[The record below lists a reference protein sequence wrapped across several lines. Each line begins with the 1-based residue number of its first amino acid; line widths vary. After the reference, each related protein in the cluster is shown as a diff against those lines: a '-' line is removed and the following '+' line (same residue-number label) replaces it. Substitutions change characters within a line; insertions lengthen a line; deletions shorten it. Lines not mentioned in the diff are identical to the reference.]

1 MKNRSV
7 IHDAA
12 NKCWLEYIDPV
23 EIVQTTDLN
32 EVVSKIAYLEKRVNQ
47 DKLYAVGFISYEA
60 SPAFDYALKVIKPDS
75 DFPLIWF
82 GLYSSCKEIEI
93 LTYSSNMAYCHD
105 WQSTVNRDDYD
116 KAIHE
121 VKENIREGNTYQVN
135 YTMRR
140 NAQFSGD
147 SWRFFCELA
156 QSQKADY
163 PAYIETDDFVICS
176 ASPELFFTYDNGK
189 ILSKPMKGTAARG
202 YTTEEDKNEKIEL
215 YYSEKNR
222 AENLMIVDMIRNDLS
237 RISEIGSVNVSALF
251 DIEKYPTVWQMTST
265 VDAYSKKTLTDILK
279 ALFPCASIT
288 GAPKAYTMKIITELE
303 NTPRKVYTGA
313 IGFITPD
320 SKAQFNVAIRTVIID
335 KNKEIAE
342 YGVGGGIT
350 WDSTDSDEYN
360 ECIIKTKFLNQMHPE
375 FSLLESLLWTPEDGF
390 FLLDY
395 HMRRIV
401 SSSEYFEYKCNVLD
415 IEQHLHE
422 HVKNLEKPAYKVRL
436 LLSHTG
442 EIVVESQE
450 IELPS
455 NSSPEMKI
463 TLADEPINK
472 NNPFLYHKTTNRK
485 IYGYYKNKFPE
496 YDEVILWNSDR
507 EITECTAC
515 NIVIK
520 KDGKL
525 ITPELKS
532 GLLAG
537 TYRSYLLDNHEIA
550 ERVITIEDLKSCDE
564 IYIINSVR
572 KWRKVKINL

>member
-1 MKNRSV
+1 MQNRSV
-7 IHDAA
+7 IHDAT
-12 NKCWLEYIDPV
+12 NKCWLEYINPV

-32 EVVSKIAYLEKRVNQ
+32 EVISKLEYIEKRVNQ
-47 DKLYAVGFISYEA
+47 DKLYAVGFISYDA
-60 SPAFDYALKVIKPDS
+60 SPAFDYALKVIKSDN

-82 GLYSSCKEIEI
+82 GLYSSYKKIDI
-93 LTYSSNMAYCHD
+93 PTYASNMTYCHD

-176 ASPELFFTYDNGK
+176 ASPELFFTYDEGK
-189 ILSKPMKGTAARG
+189 LVSKPMKGTAARCH
-202 YTTEEDKNEKIEL
+202 TTEDDKNEAVKL
-215 YYSEKNR
+215 YHSNKNR

-237 RISEIGSVNVSALF
+237 RISEIGSVNVPTLF
-251 DIEKYPTVWQMTST
+251 DVEKYPTVWQMTST
-265 VDAYSKKTLTDILK
+265 VEAYSKKSLTDILK

-288 GAPKAYTMKIITELE
+288 GAPKAYTMKIIADLE

-313 IGFITPD
+313 IGFIAPD

-335 KNKEIAE
+335 KNNKVAE

-360 ECIIKTKFLNQMHPE
+360 ECIIKTKFLNQRQPE
-375 FSLLESLLWTPEDGF
+375 FSLLESLLWTSEDGF

-395 HMRRIV
+395 HLHRLT
-401 SSSEYFEYKCNVLD
+401 SAAEYFEYKLNILD
-415 IEQHLHE
+415 IEQKLHKHCE
-422 HVKNLEKPAYKVRL
+422 NLNQSTYKIRL
-436 LLSHTG
+436 LVSHSG
-442 EIVVESQE
+442 EVTVESNE

-455 NSSPEMKI
+455 PDAAELKV

-472 NNPFLYHKTTNRK
+472 NNPFLYHKTTNRA
-485 IYGYYKNKFPE
+485 IYSHYKNKFPE

-507 EITECTAC
+507 EITECTSS

-520 KDGKL
+520 QDGKF
-525 ITPELKS
+525 ITPEIKS

-537 TYRSYLLDNHEIA
+537 TFRSYLLDNNEIA
-550 ERVITIEDLKSCDE
+550 EKIITVEDLKVCDE

-572 KWRKVKINL
+572 KWRKVKIYL

>member
-1 MKNRSV
+1 MQNKSV
-7 IHDAA
+7 IHDAT

-32 EVVSKIAYLEKRVNQ
+32 EVISTLEYLEKRVNQ
-47 DKLYAVGFISYEA
+47 DKLYAVGFISYDA
-60 SPAFDYALKVIKPDS
+60 SPAFDYALKVIKSDN

-82 GLYSSCKEIEI
+82 GLYSSYNKIDI
-93 LTYSSNMAYCHD
+93 PTYSSNMTYCHD
-105 WQSTVNRDDYD
+105 WQSTVNRDEYD
-116 KAIHE
+116 KAIYA

-147 SWRFFCELA
+147 TWRFFCELA

-176 ASPELFFTYDNGK
+176 ASPELFFRYDNGN
-189 ILSKPMKGTAARG
+189 IVSKPMKGTAGRRH
-202 YTTEEDKNEKIEL
+202 TTEDDIKEAVKL
-215 YYSEKNR
+215 YHSNKNR

-237 RISEIGSVNVSALF
+237 RISEIGTVKVPALF
-251 DIEKYPTVWQMTST
+251 DVEKYPTVWQMTST
-265 VDAYSKKTLTDILK
+265 VEANSKKSLTEILK

-288 GAPKAYTMKIITELE
+288 GAPKAYTMKIIADLE

-335 KNKEIAE
+335 KHKETAE

-360 ECIIKTKFLNQMHPE
+360 ECIIKTKFLNQRQPQ
-375 FSLLESLLWTPEDGF
+375 FSLLESLLWTNDDGF

-395 HMRRIV
+395 HLQRL
-401 SSSEYFEYKCNVLD
+401 SSTAEYFEYKLNIDDV
-415 IEQHLHE
+415 EQKLLE
-422 HVKNLEKPAYKVRL
+422 HAENLNSAACKVRL
-436 LLSHTG
+436 LVSHDSIIT
-442 EIVVESQE
+442 VESEE
-450 IELPS
+450 IEFPS
-455 NSSPEMKI
+455 ETMSEIKV

-472 NNPFLYHKTTNRK
+472 NNPFLYHKTTNRT
-485 IYGYYKNKFPE
+485 IYSHYKNRFPE

-507 EITECTAC
+507 EITECTSS

-525 ITPELKS
+525 ITPEIKS

-537 TYRSYLLDNHEIA
+537 TFRSYLLDNNEIS
-550 ERVITIEDLKSCDE
+550 ERVVTVEDLMSSDE

-572 KWRKVKINL
+572 KWRRAKINL